1 VRGNFVEKTKE
12 KLGIKILGR
21 KITESNGVY
30 ELKESNTTCARN
42 FMHVMVR
49 TGAKRYYWANGIR
62 IFRAQS
68 TDQGIARY
76 LEG

>member
-1 VRGNFVEKTKE
+1 MGFVAIRGHKAVVHTV
-12 KLGIKILGR
+12 